1 MNYTIEGTI
10 IQVFEE
16 KKTASASFKDFILKT
31 NEQYPQTL
39 KFSIRHNKFT
49 EQVFD
54 KLPNY
59 LNCPA
64 KVSFNISGKEWNQKF
79 YVQLNAWSIEVGK
92 KSVEQYVEEVQ
103 KDGIELPF

>member
-31 NEQYPQTL
+31 NEQYPQAL

-49 EQVFD
+49 EYVFD

-59 LNCPA
+59 VNCPA
-64 KVSFNISGKEWNQKF
+64 KVSFNISGKEWQGKH
-79 YVQLNAWSIEVGK
+79 YIQLNAWSIEVGK
-92 KSVEQYVEEVQ
+92 KTVEHYVEEVQ